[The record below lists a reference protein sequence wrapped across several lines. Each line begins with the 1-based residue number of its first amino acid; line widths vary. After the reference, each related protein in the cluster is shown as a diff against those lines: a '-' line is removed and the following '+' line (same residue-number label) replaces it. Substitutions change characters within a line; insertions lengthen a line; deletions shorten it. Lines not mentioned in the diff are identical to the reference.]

1 MDRLFIILDLRADYV
16 CSILIG
22 LTLAVDESFTVL
34 FIVLTFHR
42 SSYLSLLHSTT
53 TFLSSI
59 SETFEG
65 LGIGSRLAY
74 MKLPARYNYIP
85 IVAALVYGLTTPLGL
100 AIGLG
105 VRTS

>member
-1 MDRLFIILDLRADYV
+1 MRPIYPHSLVNPR
-16 CSILIG
+16 
-22 LTLAVDESFTVL
+22 LTLT
-34 FIVLTFHR
+34 
-42 SSYLSLLHSTT
+42 ST
-53 TFLSSI
+53 